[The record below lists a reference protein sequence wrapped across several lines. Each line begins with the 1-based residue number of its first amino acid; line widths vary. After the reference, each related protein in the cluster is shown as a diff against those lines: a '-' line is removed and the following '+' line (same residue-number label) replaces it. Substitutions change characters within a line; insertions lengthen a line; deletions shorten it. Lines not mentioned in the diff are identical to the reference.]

1 MRVSNSPIRQHQ
13 ISLRDTASYGILKN
27 FNEFDE
33 FGGFL
38 ELSHVFSHLEVLAL
52 HSIPGLPSIDD
63 LSGVAVE
70 QTWEGIYA
78 HWASLDIQFISA
90 TNMMQTVKL
99 LGQHGCQSSDKKTSR
114 IVDVLTSVFRNLR
127 IAQQSS
133 SVSVISVNLQILS
146 KSWPRRVPIDLHLH
160 RSCDLPQTAR
170 QPLGNP
176 VPSSAEY

>member
-70 QTWEGIYA
+70 QTWERICA
-78 HWASLDIQFISA
+78 HWASLDIQFLSA

-127 IAQQSS
+127 IAQHRALQSQWS
-133 SVSVISVNLQILS
+133 QWISR
-146 KSWPRRVPIDLHLH
+146 SWSWTPLGPDESQSISTSIGLVTCR
-160 RSCDLPQTAR
+160 TAR
-170 QPLGNP
+170 QRSESG
-176 VPSSAEY
+176 AE